1 MVRGSAE
8 AAASASASATTIAT
22 GKTTGG
28 AATTNAHGTTGETI
42 GAAGLDLA
50 APAFSTTVGLDS
62 ASTSLGRR
70 RGRGEGEAGQRER
83 GYKHGYGSW
92 TRTVER
98 VPRSRTRRIE
108 PNPGSNSWIELVDT
122 QRSRRMVQDGDW
134 NPSNPPREGEWR
146 SRAPASFA
154 PQCSVRRPCHLVV
167 SLSFSLSSVS
177 SNRLAPS
184 DAGAYESVC
193 RERESPRGLRSHLRL
208 QRRKGSAP
216 FGNVRSSRRRGY
228 NVPAA
233 RVVRNKKIIACHA
246 SRRGA

>member
-1 MVRGSAE
+1 MGHRPAISSKRAKRLRARTTPRSSTTIGTTSLGNMSVSPHQHPMVRGSAE
-8 AAASASASATTIAT
+8 AAASASASATTLAT

-28 AATTNAHGTTGETI
+28 AATTNALGTTGETI

-50 APAFSTTVGLDS
+50 APAFSTTVGLGS

-70 RGRGEGEAGQRER
+70 RGRGEAGQRER

-98 VPRSRTRRIE
+98 VPRSRTRRTE
-108 PNPGSNSWIELVDT
+108 PKSGSNSWIELVDT

-154 PQCSVRRPCHLVV
+154 PQCSVRRPCHLV
-167 SLSFSLSSVS
+167 LSSS
-177 SNRLAPS
+177 RSRSRL
-184 DAGAYESVC
+184 
-193 RERESPRGLRSHLRL
+193 SH
-208 QRRKGSAP
+208 
-216 FGNVRSSRRRGY
+216 
-228 NVPAA
+228 
-233 RVVRNKKIIACHA
+233 
-246 SRRGA
+246 

>member
-1 MVRGSAE
+1 VRRSAPL
-8 AAASASASATTIAT
+8 
-22 GKTTGG
+22 
-28 AATTNAHGTTGETI
+28 
-42 GAAGLDLA
+42 GLTWQRPPFQPPLV
-50 APAFSTTVGLDS
+50 P
-62 ASTSLGRR
+62 STSLRRR

-193 RERESPRGLRSHLRL
+193 RERVTPRPSVPPAAPAAEGLCPVRKRALLAASRV
-208 QRRKGSAP
+208 QCTRRKGS
-216 FGNVRSSRRRGY
+216 SQ
-228 NVPAA
+228 
-233 RVVRNKKIIACHA
+233 
-246 SRRGA
+246 